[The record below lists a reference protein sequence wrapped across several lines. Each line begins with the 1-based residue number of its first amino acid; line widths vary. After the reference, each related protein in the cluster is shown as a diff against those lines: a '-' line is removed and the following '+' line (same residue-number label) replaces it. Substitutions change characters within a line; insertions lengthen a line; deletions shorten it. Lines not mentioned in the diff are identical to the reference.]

1 MVHFLEWMG
10 KKKETDIIAGSMRHF
25 EKVLNAVKH
34 LNSAITCFVE
44 GKEPD
49 KLKVLLHKIAE
60 DEHEA
65 DAIRKQ
71 LIFDIAGGYILP
83 PDHGDLLAFVYR
95 IDSIADCAH
104 SAGRCMSLWS
114 GEFLEEAKDGLKGL
128 ANTALT
134 GAEKVKSALDL
145 MKEKSKQKI
154 VEICT
159 EVETLEDVADDEKR
173 NLLIKILNSNLPVG
187 KLLTARDLVESIENI
202 CDNEKICAD
211 MLQLLVIEM

>member
-1 MVHFLEWMG
+1 MVHLLEWLG
-10 KKKETDIIAGSMRHF
+10 KKKETDIIGGSLRHF
-25 EKVLNAVKH
+25 EKVLNAVRH
-34 LNSAITCFVE
+34 LNSAVKYFVE
-44 GKEPD
+44 GKEQSE
-49 KLKVLLHKIAE
+49 LKALLHEIAN

-65 DAIRKQ
+65 DSIRKQ
-71 LIFDIAGGYILP
+71 LIFEIAGGYILP

-114 GEFLEEAKDGLKGL
+114 GEFLEEAKSELIGLTD
-128 ANTALT
+128 TALT
-134 GAEKVKSALDL
+134 GAEKVKSALTL

-154 VEICT
+154 VEICS
-159 EVETLEDVADDEKR
+159 EIETLEDVADDQKR
-173 NLLIKILNSNLPVG
+173 ELLIKIINSNLPVG

-211 MLQLLVIEM
+211 MLQLLVIEL